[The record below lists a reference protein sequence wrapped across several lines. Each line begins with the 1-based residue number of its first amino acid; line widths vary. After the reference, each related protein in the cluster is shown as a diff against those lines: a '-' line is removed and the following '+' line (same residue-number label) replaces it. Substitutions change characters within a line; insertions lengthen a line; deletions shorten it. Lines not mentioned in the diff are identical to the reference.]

1 MNQQLP
7 LGLQLQASARFSN
20 FLAGPNDE
28 LIGQLMQTAKGTG
41 EPFFLL
47 WGGTGLGKSHLL
59 QASCHL
65 AADQGRAAAYVSLKD
80 ASNLSPELLEGWENY
95 RLVCVDDIHLIAG
108 KRHWEEALFNLY
120 NRIREQRGSL
130 IVSSISMPAGH
141 AFSLPDLVSR
151 LGWGLVYQLTLLD
164 DEQRLAALQQRAG
177 QRGCE
182 MPAETGRYLLRRLPR
197 DMPALFE
204 LLDRLDEASL
214 VEKRKLTVPFVKS
227 VLGL

>member
-1 MNQQLP
+1 MSRQLP

-20 FLAGPNDE
+20 FLAGLNDE
-28 LIGQLMQTAKGTG
+28 LIGQLMQAANGTG

-47 WGGTGLGKSHLL
+47 WGGAGLGKSHLL
-59 QASCHL
+59 QAGCHL
-65 AADQGRAAAYVSLKD
+65 AADQDRTVAYVSLKD
-80 ASNLSPELLEGWENY
+80 ISSLSPEVFEGWENY
-95 RLVCVDDIHLIAG
+95 QLVCVDDIHLIAG
-108 KRHWEEALFNLY
+108 KQRWEEALFNLY

-130 IVSSISMPAGH
+130 IVSSASTPAGH
-141 AFSLPDLVSR
+141 AFHLPDLASR
-151 LGWGLVYQLTLLD
+151 LGWGLVYQLHPLN
-164 DEQRLAALQQRAG
+164 DEQRLAALQQRAR

-204 LLDRLDEASL
+204 LLDKLDEASL
-214 VEKRKLTVPFVKS
+214 VAQRKLTVPFVKS